1 MAVSNSA
8 HKLLCSYHIFQRKSV
23 LFSIIIN
30 NNINQYQDALCFLF
44 FVVESCRIPELIFWH
59 IPSTAYVKVAPKA
72 KSEIRKPCVGS
83 INKEEVAPQAAEW
96 GMMDALAKRP
106 SVKVR
111 QSVAHSD
118 NQLNPTLF
126 RCLDQ
131 NICIRLD

>member
-1 MAVSNSA
+1 MRPTEWSEGHLGDREAN
-8 HKLLCSYHIFQRKSV
+8 CSPTIF
-23 LFSIIIN
+23 
-30 NNINQYQDALCFLF
+30 C
-44 FVVESCRIPELIFWH
+44 H

-111 QSVAHSD
+111 QSVVQITNLIHHCSGA
-118 NQLNPTLF
+118 
-126 RCLDQ
+126 
-131 NICIRLD
+131 